1 MLSDINWFSALFKPM
16 KPLNK
21 SAKIIVGLSGGVDSS
36 VATLL
41 LLEQG
46 YQVEALFMKNWDED
60 DNDGHCTAE
69 QDLADAQKVA
79 DKLGV
84 KLHTKNFSADYWEE
98 VFEHFLQEHK
108 KGRTPNPDVLC
119 NQKIKF
125 KVFLE
130 YALLLGADKIAT
142 GHYARIAYSNK
153 QYQLKTGLDNNKD
166 QSYFLYLLNQYQLSK
181 SLFPLGD
188 ISKTQVRQLAR
199 QHDLIT
205 ANKKDSTGICFI
217 GERNFS
223 EFLQTYLPKQ
233 SGDMVD
239 EQGKFIKHHQG
250 LAFYTIGQ
258 RKGLEIGGGFGN
270 SPAPWFVADKHIERN
285 ELLVVQGD
293 HPLLYHNHLST
304 SNHHWIADTPTFPVN
319 CQAKIRYRQ
328 ATQDCTIIEHDNLL
342 KVTFNTP
349 QRAVTPGQSI
359 VFYQGELCLGGA
371 IIEQR
376 HYE

>member
-1 MLSDINWFSALFKPM
+1 M
-16 KPLNK
+16 NK
-21 SAKIIVGLSGGVDSS
+21 QEKIIVGLSGGVDSS

-46 YQVEALFMKNWDED
+46 YEVEALFMKNWDED
-60 DNDGHCTAE
+60 DNDGYCTAE
-69 QDLADAQKVA
+69 QDLSDAQKVA

-84 KLHTKNFSADYWEE
+84 KLHTKNFSADYWDD
-98 VFEHFLQEHK
+98 VFEDFIQEHK

-125 KVFLE
+125 KVFLDH
-130 YALLLGADKIAT
+130 ALSLGADKIAT
-142 GHYARIAYSNK
+142 GHYARITNYNDS
-153 QYQLKTGLDNNKD
+153 YQLRTGLDPNKD
-166 QSYFLYLLNQYQLSK
+166 QSYFLYLLGQLQLSK
-181 SLFPLGD
+181 SLFPLGE
-188 ISKTQVRQLAR
+188 ISKTRVREIAN
-199 QHDLIT
+199 DNGLIT
-205 ANKKDSTGICFI
+205 ADKKDSTGICFI

-233 SGDMVD
+233 QGNIVD
-239 EQGKFIKHHQG
+239 ENGQFIKHHQG

-258 RKGLEIGGGFGN
+258 RKGLEIGGGFSN
-270 SPAPWFVADKHIERN
+270 SPKPWFVADKRIDKN

-293 HPLLYHNHLST
+293 HPLLYHNALTT
-304 SNHHWIADTPTFPVN
+304 SKLHWIGKQPTLPLV

-328 ATQDCTIIEHDNLL
+328 ASQECTIYAIADSV
-342 KVTFNTP
+342 KVIFNEP

-359 VFYQGELCLGGA
+359 VFYQDDVCLGGA

-376 HYE
+376 NNE